1 MLTRHYFKCQKMN
14 NHTTFLFFFCSPVE
28 FPAKDLLLKRNGIL
42 CWFLIKIATQ
52 YTLYSPLEITCKLIV
67 MAPYQ
72 CEKGESFH
80 FYMIKISYST
90 RSWSII
96 NFTRI
101 DSFPL
106 LCVFYK
112 VCSGIKPWCFF
123 FVVVNFFIFTKK
135 MSFVYIMLTLHKN
148 GTLT

>member
-101 DSFPL
+101 DSIFLCYACFTRFALVLNPDASFL
-106 LCVFYK
+106 LLWTFL
-112 VCSGIKPWCFF
+112 F
-123 FVVVNFFIFTKK
+123 
-135 MSFVYIMLTLHKN
+135 LQKN
-148 GTLT
+148 VLCIHYAYFA

>member
-1 MLTRHYFKCQKMN
+1 MLTRHYFLNVKRWTIVHSMLL
-14 NHTTFLFFFCSPVE
+14 TTFLFFFCSPVE

-106 LCVFYK
+106 LWVFYK
-112 VCSGIKPWCFF
+112 VCSGIKSWCFF
-123 FVVVNFFIFTKK
+123 FVVVNLFLF
-135 MSFVYIMLTLHKN
+135 LQKN
-148 GTLT
+148 ALCIHYAYFA

>member
-1 MLTRHYFKCQKMN
+1 MSKDEQSYTLILTS
-14 NHTTFLFFFCSPVE
+14 FLSFFCSPVE
-28 FPAKDLLLKRNGIL
+28 FPAKDLLLKRNGSL
-42 CWFLIKIATQ
+42 CWFFIKIATQ

-90 RSWSII
+90 MSWSII

-106 LCVFYK
+106 LYICVFYK
-112 VCSGIKPWCFF
+112 VCSGIKSWCFF
-123 FVVVNFFIFTKK
+123 FVVVNLFYFYKK